1 MINVLFF
8 MKLFFF
14 KAFTLQNWANSVNVS
29 LVKDLDSGA
38 LAMLLEQLN
47 LTKFFSSQKCD
58 RARSPYSPSLMGYH
72 NGKQPTSIWPWN
84 ITACYMSNFFS
95 PNLFLSFYSIKSDLC
110 INTGI
115 KRLSEFC
122 FLRIVF
128 LYFLDKIFR

>member
-1 MINVLFF
+1 

-14 KAFTLQNWANSVNVS
+14 KAFTLQNWADSVNVS

-72 NGKQPTSIWPWN
+72 NGKQPTSIWP
-84 ITACYMSNFFS
+84 
-95 PNLFLSFYSIKSDLC
+95 
-110 INTGI
+110 
-115 KRLSEFC
+115 
-122 FLRIVF
+122 
-128 LYFLDKIFR
+128 